1 MPSKTNRLP
10 HTMNRVIHYI
20 IIVTA
25 LLLPSKAYSEVEVA
39 ISCIDVAA
47 DTITFNN
54 ADWSPLF
61 DHLKELNDTILP
73 ERKTVSIVHLG
84 DSHVQAGY
92 FSEALRL
99 PSQRYWGNA
108 GRGLISPLK
117 LSRTNEPHDYAF
129 ASPVKWSYNRCIIGK
144 HFDSEVGVSGISIQP
159 VSSHIDLTLQTL
171 SREGEGERFC
181 SLRLFH
187 SSSDKFPQLLPTSA
201 EEIEIDYKCGETHYR
216 WAPAAATNNVHLH
229 GANSYGKKDA
239 AIYGAML
246 ENDSSGVLVHAIG
259 NNSATYECYNRI
271 SQYGTKLA
279 ALQPQLVIIS
289 MGTNESVSSATSRET
304 LYGQIDR
311 LVTTIRQDNPN
322 ALILLTTPADNKLRK
337 TKRRN
342 KRRTVYYTRNPH
354 IETVVET
361 IRQYGSDHNIAVW
374 DWYTISGGKDSCETW
389 IKEKGMKKDH
399 IHYTEMGYT
408 LQGEL
413 LFKSIFKAYEQH
425 IQ

>member
-1 MPSKTNRLP
+1 
-10 HTMNRVIHYI
+10 MNRVIYYI
-20 IIVTA
+20 IIVA
-25 LLLPSKAYSEVEVA
+25 AALLPSWAYGEA
-39 ISCIDVAA
+39 QTTISCIDVNA

-61 DHLKELNDTILP
+61 DQLKELNDSTSDV
-73 ERKTVSIVHLG
+73 RKVISIVHLG

-99 PSQRYWGNA
+99 PSQQHWGNA

-117 LSRTNEPHDYAF
+117 LSRTNEPHDYAI
-129 ASPVKWSYNRCIIGK
+129 ASPVKWNYKRCIIGK

-159 VSSHIDLTLQTL
+159 VSSHIDLSFQTL
-171 SREGEGERFC
+171 SQEGEGERFC

-187 SSSDKFPQLLPTSA
+187 TPSDKFPQLLPASSDD
-201 EEIEIDYKCGETHYR
+201 IEVDYKCGETHYR
-216 WAPAAATNNVHLH
+216 WAPTAATSSVQLH
-229 GANSYGKKDA
+229 GANSYSQKDA
-239 AIYGAML
+239 AIYGALL

-271 SQYGTKLA
+271 SQYGAKLA
-279 ALQPQLVIIS
+279 CLQPQLVIIS
-289 MGTNESVSSATSRET
+289 MGTNESVSNTTNRET
-304 LYGQIDR
+304 LYSQIDH
-311 LVTTIRQDNPN
+311 LVTTIKQDNPE

-342 KRRTVYYTRNPH
+342 KRRVVYYAQNPR

-361 IRQYGSDHNIAVW
+361 IRQYGADHNIAVW

-389 IKEKGMKKDH
+389 IKEDGMRKDH
-399 IHYTEMGYT
+399 IHYTEMGYMI
-408 LQGEL
+408 QGEL
-413 LFKSIFKAYEQH
+413 LFKSIYNAYDQH
-425 IQ
+425 IR